1 MEREKRQTQRTL
13 PAGRNERHKNEAA
26 NSNQAQWD
34 FVVQPPPAAS
44 GRSNRSGQ
52 CQREGSTQ
60 SNPSLI
66 PYGNEPEGM
75 GVSQAVGD
83 VGIGLS
89 GMQML
94 S

>member
-1 MEREKRQTQRTL
+1 MVRERGGIPTETLMGLRRRLAMLPKR
-13 PAGRNERHKNEAA
+13 
-26 NSNQAQWD
+26 D
-34 FVVQPPPAAS
+34 S
-44 GRSNRSGQ
+44 GRRAEVA
-52 CQREGSTQ
+52 RIA
-60 SNPSLI
+60 SLI

>member
-1 MEREKRQTQRTL
+1 MAFRKVSRL
-13 PAGRNERHKNEAA
+13 VKGL
-26 NSNQAQWD
+26 
-34 FVVQPPPAAS
+34 
-44 GRSNRSGQ
+44 
-52 CQREGSTQ
+52 
-60 SNPSLI
+60 SLI